1 MEIYFTMTSAIFI
14 HLKILRLQ
22 VLELAVEGEEDLH
35 LQQEEVPQEKVAV
48 VVLEP
53 LKVVQE
59 VQEAQE
65 QEE

>member
-1 MEIYFTMTSAIFI
+1 MMTSAIFI

-22 VLELAVEGEEDLH
+22 VQELAVEGEEDPH
-35 LQQEEVPQEKVAV
+35 RQQEEVPQEKVAV

-59 VQEAQE
+59 AEEAQE

>member
-1 MEIYFTMTSAIFI
+1 MMTSAIFI

-22 VLELAVEGEEDLH
+22 VQELAVEGEEDLH

-59 VQEAQE
+59 VEEARE